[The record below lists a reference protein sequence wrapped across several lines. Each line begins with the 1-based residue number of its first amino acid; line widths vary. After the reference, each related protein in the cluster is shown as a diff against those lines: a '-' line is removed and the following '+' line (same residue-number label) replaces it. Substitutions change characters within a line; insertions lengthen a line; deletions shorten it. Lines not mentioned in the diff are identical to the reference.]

1 MQISCRQMI
10 WNDRPKALKDIRVI
24 LNTHPMFTVY
34 KPHVNGRKLILKI
47 LFCKNTPTAN
57 QSPKTLDN
65 LVGNFLNVPKRQSC
79 LKLITVVNNFHSF
92 GGWNDFTDVKHKL
105 KLRLVCT
112 HLNSTYISCAVH
124 SLCMKMINYKPWTKS
139 EATAL
144 LIIFVWKEN
153 HTAELALCVY
163 IHYEFI

>member
-1 MQISCRQMI
+1 MTG
-10 WNDRPKALKDIRVI
+10 PKALKYIRVI

-47 LFCKNTPTAN
+47 SFCENTPTAN

-65 LVGNFLNVPKRQSC
+65 LVGRAEKSIMFKTHLGCKQFSLVCWK
-79 LKLITVVNNFHSF
+79 
-92 GGWNDFTDVKHKL
+92 DFTDVKHKL
-105 KLRLVCT
+105 NLRLVCT
-112 HLNSTYISCAVH
+112 HLNSTYISCAVR

-144 LIIFVWKEN
+144 LIIFVWIEN

>member
-1 MQISCRQMI
+1 MSTAGNSFSRSCF
-10 WNDRPKALKDIRVI
+10 V
-24 LNTHPMFTVY
+24 
-34 KPHVNGRKLILKI
+34 
-47 LFCKNTPTAN
+47 
-57 QSPKTLDN
+57 KTLQQPIKARKRS
-65 LVGNFLNVPKRQSC
+65 VGNFLNVPKRQSC
-79 LKLITVVNNFHSF
+79 LKLTSVVNNFYSF
-92 GGWNDFTDVKHKL
+92 GAWNDFTDVKHKL
-105 KLRLVCT
+105 NLRLVCT

-163 IHYEFI
+163 IHYEFILRPLLGVDLTALERKYCVNRNPETREISKWRQK